1 MPETPN
7 PSIEGTCGAKPER
20 RAVFLDLNGTIV
32 LPLKQESLDEMTLIP
47 GADLA
52 IMRLLAAGFLCPS
65 SQSRRESQRGCS
77 QSPSFV
83 PGLLISLGTW
93 GST

>member
-1 MPETPN
+1 MQMKQN
-7 PSIEGTCGAKPER
+7 
-20 RAVFLDLNGTIV
+20 RAVFLDLN
-32 LPLKQESLDEMTLIP
+32 

-52 IMRLLAAGFLCPS
+52 IMRLLAAGLLCPIVTV
-65 SQSRRESQRGCS
+65 QARIERGCS

-83 PGLLISLGTW
+83 PGLLVSLGTW